1 MTTSFL
7 NAETLRRSLYAQ
19 FKCVFWLITIFVV
32 LAAGPAIVLTEQSTG
47 SGGANV
53 SGSLRMMS
61 YKLTVAVSNPYAT
74 YQERDK
80 ATRDAVKEFGTRL
93 ESPSLTASV
102 PLDAK
107 NHIREL
113 YELVHKRFSDEV
125 SPLAFESI
133 DSEAARRVFL
143 LKVPGFVDDV
153 DRFVFALEESLS
165 WRLTLLKVCLL
176 ITLAGAIALTFI
188 MLSVMRRKVFAP
200 LEELEATAERVR
212 QKNFTARSKSA
223 DSSNEIGR
231 FAKSFNF
238 MVSELER
245 LYGSLESEVARTTA
259 DLHRRN
265 RGLEFLARA
274 SEDLMV
280 DGPSLAGAVSEVLK
294 GAVELAEARS
304 AVFYVAKN
312 REQGWTSETGYLF
325 AKTIGWADAI
335 GSSEFAAH
343 GSSMTL
349 VGMMKV
355 EFGEVPDAWR
365 RNFFEMTASL
375 IGRAVE
381 AVLRVTDEQRLAVLE
396 ERSTI
401 ARELHDSIAQEV
413 LLELDHGISTA
424 YRQLREVLSAFRL
437 QLSGAGFPGAVNTA
451 VDAFRNRTG
460 LEITVKN
467 ALIGVE
473 LSSNDQIHFIQIL
486 REALAN
492 VEKHARATK
501 VEVCIER
508 APDGACTMQV
518 VDNGVGIPEHAE
530 KENHFGLSIMRER
543 AAALGAVLSISRR
556 PEGGTLVFMSRPPQK
571 SAL

>member
-47 SGGANV
+47 SGGAINV

-74 YQERDK
+74 YQECDK

-93 ESPSLTASV
+93 ESPSLT
-102 PLDAK
+102 LDAK

-125 SPLAFESI
+125 SSLAFESI
-133 DSEAARRVFL
+133 DSEAARRAFL

-312 REQGWTSETGYLF
+312 RE
-325 AKTIGWADAI
+325 
-335 GSSEFAAH
+335 
-343 GSSMTL
+343 
-349 VGMMKV
+349 
-355 EFGEVPDAWR
+355 
-365 RNFFEMTASL
+365 
-375 IGRAVE
+375 
-381 AVLRVTDEQRLAVLE
+381 
-396 ERSTI
+396 
-401 ARELHDSIAQEV
+401 
-413 LLELDHGISTA
+413 
-424 YRQLREVLSAFRL
+424 
-437 QLSGAGFPGAVNTA
+437 
-451 VDAFRNRTG
+451 
-460 LEITVKN
+460 
-467 ALIGVE
+467 
-473 LSSNDQIHFIQIL
+473 
-486 REALAN
+486 
-492 VEKHARATK
+492 
-501 VEVCIER
+501 
-508 APDGACTMQV
+508 
-518 VDNGVGIPEHAE
+518 
-530 KENHFGLSIMRER
+530 
-543 AAALGAVLSISRR
+543 
-556 PEGGTLVFMSRPPQK
+556 
-571 SAL
+571 

>member
-47 SGGANV
+47 SGGAINV

-176 ITLAGAIALTFI
+176 IMLAGAIALTFI

-381 AVLRVTDEQRLAVLE
+381 AVLRVT
-396 ERSTI
+396 
-401 ARELHDSIAQEV
+401 AQ
-413 LLELDHGISTA
+413 T
-424 YRQLREVLSAFRL
+424 
-437 QLSGAGFPGAVNTA
+437 
-451 VDAFRNRTG
+451 
-460 LEITVKN
+460 
-467 ALIGVE
+467 
-473 LSSNDQIHFIQIL
+473 
-486 REALAN
+486 
-492 VEKHARATK
+492 
-501 VEVCIER
+501 
-508 APDGACTMQV
+508 PDG
-518 VDNGVGIPEHAE
+518 
-530 KENHFGLSIMRER
+530 
-543 AAALGAVLSISRR
+543 
-556 PEGGTLVFMSRPPQK
+556 
-571 SAL
+571 